1 MPIKD
6 LIPHA
11 SAQPSQDLAV
21 TSIGKYLGEQLRS
34 ITTKRQAERLADD
47 IDANTDALNEAIKY
61 AAMKPKVG
69 APPVGV
75 DLPPLPPVPVTPPG
89 EPVPAPLD
97 DVLAVFNRAGV
108 AMQKAA
114 KDLVDR
120 AHEHSALAPEVL
132 ADDAATTR
140 TAPAAAADAPK
151 PD

>member
-21 TSIGKYLGEQLRS
+21 ASIGKYLSEQLRA

-47 IDANTDALNEAIKY
+47 IDANSDALNDAIKY

-75 DLPPLPPVPVTPPG
+75 DLPPLPPVPVAPAG

-132 ADDAATTR
+132 TDDAATK
-140 TAPAAAADAPK
+140 TAPADAPK